1 MKKPKTTFLLTIS
14 AMISFAV
21 IFIIIG
27 LYAFN
32 WLSEKTLYE
41 HRFGSIILIDKLRQS
56 TEDLTRS
63 ALIYAASGDLRFK
76 EKYHHILDARNG
88 LTALQKF
95 HYQKLH
101 WNLFPFVSLSDDTF
115 NPNESVFELTKYIG
129 FSPEESAQLELIQTK
144 TNTMIQI
151 ELLAMEEFEHGNGS
165 KASSL
170 KALSILSNASY
181 LSSQAQI
188 LTLIDETQNRVIERT
203 RLAVQKTRQQT
214 KGLFLLLLSAIGAF
228 AASSSARFFL
238 EKTRASELEKISYH
252 DRLTKLANRAYLDLY
267 LKLVTSKANANEEI
281 VALAFVD
288 LNGFKAINDN
298 FGHAEGDAVLKS
310 VASSLLAH
318 IRENDLVARYGG
330 DEFVIVFV
338 APATH
343 REQTLSR
350 MKKALRTSFK
360 QLGNDKQ
367 KTKVGAAVGISVYPY
382 PSTSITKLLRH
393 ADEAMY
399 DVKGIDTPL
408 AVREYTP

>member
-1 MKKPKTTFLLTIS
+1 M
-14 AMISFAV
+14 
-21 IFIIIG
+21 
-27 LYAFN
+27 
-32 WLSEKTLYE
+32 
-41 HRFGSIILIDKLRQS
+41 
-56 TEDLTRS
+56 
-63 ALIYAASGDLRFK
+63 
-76 EKYHHILDARNG
+76 
-88 LTALQKF
+88 
-95 HYQKLH
+95 
-101 WNLFPFVSLSDDTF
+101 
-115 NPNESVFELTKYIG
+115 
-129 FSPEESAQLELIQTK
+129 
-144 TNTMIQI
+144 
-151 ELLAMEEFEHGNGS
+151 
-165 KASSL
+165 
-170 KALSILSNASY
+170 
-181 LSSQAQI
+181 
-188 LTLIDETQNRVIERT
+188 
-203 RLAVQKTRQQT
+203 
-214 KGLFLLLLSAIGAF
+214 
-228 AASSSARFFL
+228 
-238 EKTRASELEKISYH
+238 
-252 DRLTKLANRAYLDLY
+252 Y

-382 PSTSITKLLRH
+382 PSTSITMLLRH

-399 DVKGIDTPL
+399 EVKGIDTPL
-408 AVREYTP
+408 AVREYTS